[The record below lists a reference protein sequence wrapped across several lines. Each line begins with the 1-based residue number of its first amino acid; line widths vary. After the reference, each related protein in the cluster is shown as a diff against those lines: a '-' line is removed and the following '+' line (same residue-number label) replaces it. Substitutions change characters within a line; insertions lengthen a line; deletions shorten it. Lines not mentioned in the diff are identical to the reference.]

1 LSSQENCLPTY
12 LAFPGAPTLGSLEL
26 KGQASEDVVEDPPR
40 RLSRAME
47 SSPHLKTASAKKERR
62 VTPERNR
69 RSLYAAQNLPVGT
82 CAASPLLGEGC
93 YQETP

>member
-1 LSSQENCLPTY
+1 MPLCNRFED
-12 LAFPGAPTLGSLEL
+12 L
-26 KGQASEDVVEDPPR
+26 KSDDATEDPLR
-40 RLSRAME
+40 KLSRMGMLT
-47 SSPHLKTASAKKERR
+47 PHLKTASAKKERR